1 VEVPPFVNEQI
12 IMLSS
17 FTSHYH
23 EDYTTSNIHT
33 SNIQII
39 MLSSFTSHYHHLYMY
54 FTLIYCYLY
63 VVFSV
68 HVIAKTLNNVK
79 AQALSFL

>member
-1 VEVPPFVNEQI
+1 MNKLSYEQTACI
-12 IMLSS
+12 IV
-17 FTSHYH
+17 
-23 EDYTTSNIHT
+23 
-33 SNIQII
+33 
-39 MLSSFTSHYHHLYMY
+39 Y